1 MSTKRRP
8 ELQINACLLL
18 LAVLCMLLFPQN
30 LLLGRFTDFL
40 CPVARSS
47 VVERVGTRRNA
58 PLVVVVVLGARS
70 SSSSSGRSQSS
81 GCFPAAALAPGAR
94 GIEADER
101 AGGGLIMAHG
111 QRRRTA
117 RRRRQPPPP
126 VTVSVGARALRRQRR
141 RPPPLARGD
150 ELQHDHD
157 GQAHRGG
164 GARPPPP
171 PHGARGTRLE
181 EAAGLLAAHGRA
193 EFGVRGDRTGDTGR
207 HGRVLR

>member
-1 MSTKRRP
+1 MH
-8 ELQINACLLL
+8 ACCCW
-18 LAVLCMLLFPQN
+18 LCMLLSPPEQ
-30 LLLGRFTDFL
+30 LRTCCLVDSSMATDFL

-58 PLVVVVVLGARS
+58 PLVVVIVLSARS
-70 SSSSSGRSQSS
+70 SSTSQSS

-94 GIEADER
+94 GVEADER

-126 VTVSVGARALRRQRR
+126 VTVSVGARALRRQRL

-150 ELQHDHD
+150 ELQHEHD
-157 GQAHRGG
+157 GQAHRGR

-171 PHGARGTRLE
+171 PHGAHGTRLA
-181 EAAGLLAAHGRA
+181 EAAGLAAHGRA

>member
-8 ELQINACLLL
+8 ELQFNACLLL

-30 LLLGRFTDFL
+30 LLLGRLTDFL

-58 PLVVVVVLGARS
+58 PLVVVIVLSARS
-70 SSSSSGRSQSS
+70 SSTSQSS

-94 GIEADER
+94 GVEADER

-126 VTVSVGARALRRQRR
+126 VSVGARALRRQRL

-150 ELQHDHD
+150 ELQHEHD
-157 GQAHRGG
+157 GQAHRGR

-171 PHGARGTRLE
+171 PHGAHGARLA
-181 EAAGLLAAHGRA
+181 EAAGLAAHGRA